1 VKRQLSQ
8 KEQDRARKDR
18 VLPDY
23 TGDKFGRYPGAGQ
36 KLSGLGGSRGYNP
49 MNPSSGFTR
58 GYRYGAHDSSSFVS
72 LKERRA
78 DLLPFVTQAGPALR
92 ESLGRRS

>member
-58 GYRYGAHDSSSFVS
+58 GYRYGAHDSPVRSFRCEKDVLTS
-72 LKERRA
+72 C
-78 DLLPFVTQAGPALR
+78 LL
-92 ESLGRRS
+92 